1 MFLAD
6 ALDNFPSKSVSL
18 QVTHVNKPEINFQR
32 KEKLA
37 IQYLIHTEKE
47 KKNQHDFPACTKL
60 PKSELFS
67 LKQAF
72 CQFSQYSIHVKVQ
85 NVGKSIICIQ
95 DYSITAPEKLR

>member
-47 KKNQHDFPACTKL
+47 KKTNMIFQLAPSCPNL
-60 PKSELFS
+60 N
-67 LKQAF
+67 
-72 CQFSQYSIHVKVQ
+72 YS
-85 NVGKSIICIQ
+85 
-95 DYSITAPEKLR
+95 P